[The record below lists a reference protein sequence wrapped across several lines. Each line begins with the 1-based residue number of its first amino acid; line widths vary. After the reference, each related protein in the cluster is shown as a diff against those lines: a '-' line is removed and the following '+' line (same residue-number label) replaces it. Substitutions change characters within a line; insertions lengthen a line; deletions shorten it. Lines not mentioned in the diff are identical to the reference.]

1 MAERSEG
8 LTYAVS
14 RCRSGS
20 TPAEQYDY
28 HIGLRTNDI
37 DVIAYNEL
45 SIASLT
51 WVIMKQSD
59 HRMAVRGAVERGGEA
74 RP

>member
-1 MAERSEG
+1 MMPTG
-8 LTYAVS
+8 LALPLPSNTITTSA
-14 RCRSGS
+14 SG
-20 TPAEQYDY
+20 
-28 HIGLRTNDI
+28 TNDI

-59 HRMAVRGAVERGGEA
+59 HRMAVRGAVERGGVGV
-74 RP
+74 